1 MITVIFCAIILF
13 YSIVFHEIA
22 HGYAAYRNGD
32 MTAFSA
38 GRLTLNPIKHIDF
51 IGSIIVPLLAYKFFG
66 FAFGWAKPVPY
77 NPNNLKNKKYGE
89 LQVASAGVLTNF
101 FIAFISLFIFYTLKH
116 YYFVSSDLKD
126 ILVFIV
132 TVNIFL
138 GLFNLLP
145 FPPADGFSIFS
156 ELASLSRN
164 FFLGIRNL
172 FSSKKIYKPE
182 YKVEN
187 SNIRNWSFYI
197 KSLFSNPFMMIGIIF
212 VAVQVF
218 GFLVPYIL
226 SFINFLFS
234 F

>member
-32 MTAFSA
+32 MTAFNA
-38 GRLTLNPIKHIDF
+38 GRLTLNPIKHLDF
-51 IGSIIVPLLAYKFFG
+51 LGSIIVPIISYKVFG

-77 NPNNLKNKKYGE
+77 NPNNLKDKKYGE
-89 LQVASAGVLTNF
+89 LQVASAGVITNF
-101 FIAFISLFIFYTLKH
+101 FIAFVSVVIFYIIKH
-116 YYFVSSDLKD
+116 YYFVSPDLKD
-126 ILVFIV
+126 ILMFIS

-156 ELASLSRN
+156 ELTSLSRN
-164 FFLGIRNL
+164 LFLSIRNL
-172 FSSKKIYKPE
+172 FSNKKIYKPE
-182 YKVEN
+182 YKGDN

-218 GFLVPYIL
+218 ALLVPYIL